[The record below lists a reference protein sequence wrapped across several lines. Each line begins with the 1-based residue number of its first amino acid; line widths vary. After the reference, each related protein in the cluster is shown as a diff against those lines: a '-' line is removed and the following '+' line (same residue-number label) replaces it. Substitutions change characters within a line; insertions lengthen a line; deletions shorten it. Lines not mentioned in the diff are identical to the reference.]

1 MNNNQTVVSRKL
13 IRYGILL
20 FLLGLLTGFAVP
32 AFENSR
38 MGLSSHLEGV
48 MNGMFLVLLGL
59 IWEKLILSEKLL
71 NITFILALF
80 GTFVNWLTTLFA
92 AIMGAGS
99 ETMPIAGEDLSGN
112 QFEEILIKIGLITLS
127 VAMVIVSGIVFYGL
141 KINNLPNEIK

>member
-20 FLLGLLTGFAVP
+20 FLLGLLTGFAMP

-59 IWEKLILSEKLL
+59 IWK
-71 NITFILALF
+71 N
-80 GTFVNWLTTLFA
+80 
-92 AIMGAGS
+92 
-99 ETMPIAGEDLSGN
+99 
-112 QFEEILIKIGLITLS
+112 
-127 VAMVIVSGIVFYGL
+127 
-141 KINNLPNEIK
+141 